1 MWAVGSGTQLS
12 WKMGERE
19 RTTWTSTRITKNA
32 AVGLS
37 LPNSAEYRGRE
48 TERERDPWHEGGQVR
63 RSQLSQTAKAQM
75 SYTYVYMRDNT
86 YGVVMDLKCSVRT
99 RIGIQVVSQ

>member
-12 WKMGERE
+12 WKMRERE
-19 RTTWTSTRITKNA
+19 RTTWTPTRITKNA

-37 LPNSAEYRGRE
+37 LPNSAEYRLRDI
-48 TERERDPWHEGGQVR
+48 TRERDPWHEGGQVR

-86 YGVVMDLKCSVRT
+86 YGVVMDLNCSVRT
-99 RIGIQVVSQ
+99 RIGIQDVSQ